1 MGEKQ
6 TGEKISS
13 NMRSQSMMF
22 LTKRFSRLPDYRG
35 DGDYDN
41 DVVKYDIMAME
52 MIMMSMAMVMFITEW
67 SCRLPDHRGDGDRS
81 VNRVRNLAPVVNFIS
96 KEFRIIFVAQRIAP
110 WR

>member
-22 LTKRFSRLPDYRG
+22 LTKRFSRLPDHRG

-41 DVVKYDIMAME
+41 DVVKYDIMVIVII
-52 MIMMSMAMVMFITEW
+52 IMMAMVMFITEW
-67 SCRLPDHRGDGDRS
+67 SSRLPDHRGDGDRS
-81 VNRVRNLAPVVNFIS
+81 VNRVRNLAPVVNFIT
-96 KEFRIIFVAQRIAP
+96 KEYLVLY
-110 WR
+110 